1 VRSINSAYDES
12 APTVSCS
19 ISMKMHIKTLF
30 WNMYVVTLSID
41 YWMIWLYDKTI
52 P

>member
-1 VRSINSAYDES
+1 MMLHEIKVTQCAKKPQHVLAVRSINSAYDES

-30 WNMYVVTLSID
+30 
-41 YWMIWLYDKTI
+41 
-52 P
+52 